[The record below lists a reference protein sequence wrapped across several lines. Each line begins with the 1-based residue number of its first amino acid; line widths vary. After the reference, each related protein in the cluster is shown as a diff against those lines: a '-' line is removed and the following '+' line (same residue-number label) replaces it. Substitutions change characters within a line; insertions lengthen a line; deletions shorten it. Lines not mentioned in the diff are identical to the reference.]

1 MKNILL
7 ALMLV
12 IGVVSAPAAT
22 MAASGYWEPYTVTQR
37 VAYKTP
43 STRYICD
50 RSYYYNDYYGRS
62 SDCYYT
68 TEYVTKYRNE
78 RVTKYRWVESRRYAE
93 REYYNDDYYYDDN
106 YSSRK
111 TTFKKGYSRGYRDA
125 DYNRSYNSERA
136 YDNEYG
142 DRF

>member
-1 MKNILL
+1 MKKILFT
-7 ALMLV
+7 LMLV

-43 STRYICD
+43 VTRYICD

-78 RVTKYRWVESRRYAE
+78 RVTKYRWVESRRYVE
-93 REYYNDDYYYDDN
+93 RDYEDDYYYDYDS
-106 YSSRK
+106 SSRK
-111 TTFKKGYSRGYRDA
+111 TAFKKGYRRGYRDA
-125 DYNRSYNSERA
+125 DNNRSYNSDRA
-136 YDNEYG
+136 YYNEYG
-142 DRF
+142 YRF